1 MPTLRNKA
9 EANGSKRLDA
19 YLAEEYPQ
27 YSRSFLKNLT
37 LQGNIL
43 LNGKPA
49 KAGAKVKAG
58 DEIVLEIPETEEVS
72 VRPEDIPINIIYQ
85 DEDIAVVN
93 KAQGMVTHP
102 APGNYEGTLV
112 NALIYHLKDLSGIN
126 GELRPGIVHRL
137 DKDTSGLLVI
147 AKNDAAHKSL
157 SAQIAEK
164 SAKRIYLALVYG
176 NIKSDTG
183 TIKTQIGR
191 DPRDRKKMAVVR
203 DGREAVTNY
212 RVLCRYDGYTLVE
225 CALQT
230 GRTHQIRV
238 HLKHMGFPVVGDR
251 VYTKQTDK
259 FRLNGQLL
267 HAYKLELT
275 HPRTGERMK
284 FCAPLPDYFKKVL
297 RSLQNKN
304 EA

>member
-27 YSRSFLKNLT
+27 YSRSFVKNLT

-58 DEIVLEIPETEEVS
+58 DEIVLEIPEAEEVS
-72 VRPEDIPINIIYQ
+72 VRPEDITINIIYQ

-137 DKDTSGLLVI
+137 DKDT
-147 AKNDAAHKSL
+147 
-157 SAQIAEK
+157 
-164 SAKRIYLALVYG
+164 
-176 NIKSDTG
+176 
-183 TIKTQIGR
+183 
-191 DPRDRKKMAVVR
+191 
-203 DGREAVTNY
+203 
-212 RVLCRYDGYTLVE
+212 
-225 CALQT
+225 
-230 GRTHQIRV
+230 
-238 HLKHMGFPVVGDR
+238 
-251 VYTKQTDK
+251 
-259 FRLNGQLL
+259 
-267 HAYKLELT
+267 
-275 HPRTGERMK
+275 
-284 FCAPLPDYFKKVL
+284 
-297 RSLQNKN
+297 
-304 EA
+304 

>member
-1 MPTLRNKA
+1 MC
-9 EANGSKRLDA
+9 
-19 YLAEEYPQ
+19 
-27 YSRSFLKNLT
+27 
-37 LQGNIL
+37 I
-43 LNGKPA
+43 
-49 KAGAKVKAG
+49 
-58 DEIVLEIPETEEVS
+58 
-72 VRPEDIPINIIYQ
+72 
-85 DEDIAVVN
+85 
-93 KAQGMVTHP
+93 
-102 APGNYEGTLV
+102 
-112 NALIYHLKDLSGIN
+112 
-126 GELRPGIVHRL
+126 
-137 DKDTSGLLVI
+137 
-147 AKNDAAHKSL
+147 
-157 SAQIAEK
+157 
-164 SAKRIYLALVYG
+164 
-176 NIKSDTG
+176 
-183 TIKTQIGR
+183 
-191 DPRDRKKMAVVR
+191 RDR
-203 DGREAVTNY
+203 REAVTNY

>member
-58 DEIVLEIPETEEVS
+58 DEIVLEIPEAEEVS

-164 SAKRIYLALVYG
+164 SVKRIYLALVYG